1 MNWVFAGIEGAMQ
14 RLLRFF
20 WSREGRLGRRGYW
33 IGAVSCLVA
42 AFLVADLG
50 DDFLPDGFWGDIALA
65 LAMLACFSPLL
76 PLSIRRLHDHD
87 KSPAWLLTGLIPVIG
102 PLWRLVEL
110 GFLPG
115 TAGNNRYGEPDGD

>member
-1 MNWVFAGIEGAMQ
+1 MRSLQN
-14 RLLRFF
+14 FF

-33 IGAVSCLVA
+33 IGVASCLAA
-42 AFLVADLG
+42 AFTVAGLG
-50 DDFLPDGFWGDIALA
+50 DDLLPDGFPGDAALA
-65 LAMLACFSPLL
+65 LAMLGCFAPLL

-102 PLWRLVEL
+102 PLWRLLEL

-115 TAGNNRYGEPDGD
+115 TRGENRYGAPDGD